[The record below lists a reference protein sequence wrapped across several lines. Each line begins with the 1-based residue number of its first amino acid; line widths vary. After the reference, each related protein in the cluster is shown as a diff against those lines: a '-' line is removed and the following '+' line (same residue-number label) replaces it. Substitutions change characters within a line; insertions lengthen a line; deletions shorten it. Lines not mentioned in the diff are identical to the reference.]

1 MERRLKLSWVLV
13 SSDRPVCGKTKILV
27 MKWSVEAVHD
37 QAMPPHRHV
46 LRSDQGA
53 RAGTADRPAGRGPPG
68 GARLPLIRGAP
79 CAPPPAKTASRRA
92 AETASPAAAPRLG
105 PPFPTTPRPHGPARL
120 QS

>member
-53 RAGTADRPAGRGPPG
+53 RAGTADRPAGRGPSG
-68 GARLPLIRGAP
+68 GARLFIIRRAP
-79 CAPPPAKTASRRA
+79 RGLPPAKTAACTA
-92 AETASPAAAPRLG
+92 AELHAPAPPGSVGARFPSYRPPPRLS
-105 PPFPTTPRPHGPARL
+105 H
-120 QS
+120 

>member
-53 RAGTADRPAGRGPPG
+53 RAGTADRPAGRGRPG
-68 GARLPLIRGAP
+68 GARLLLSGGGAGG
-79 CAPPPAKTASRRA
+79 PPPAM
-92 AETASPAAAPRLG
+92 TASPSPAEVG
-105 PPFPTTPRPHGPARL
+105 CSPPAGDWSLR
-120 QS
+120 

>member
-53 RAGTADRPAGRGPPG
+53 RAGTADRPAGRGPSG
-68 GARLPLIRGAP
+68 GAPPLIIGGAP
-79 CAPPPAKTASRRA
+79 GAPPPATTASRGR
-92 AETASPAAAPRLG
+92 
-105 PPFPTTPRPHGPARL
+105 ARL
-120 QS
+120 RAPAPPGHSS

>member
-53 RAGTADRPAGRGPPG
+53 RAGTADRPAGRGPS
-68 GARLPLIRGAP
+68 GAGRILLLRRAP
-79 CAPPPAKTASRRA
+79 CGPPLGKTGFLRPGEALV
-92 AETASPAAAPRLG
+92 PAAARNPQ
-105 PPFPTTPRPHGPARL
+105 PHFPTN
-120 QS
+120 

>member
-68 GARLPLIRGAP
+68 GGRPPLLGGAP
-79 CAPPPAKTASRRA
+79 GAPPPGNSRARR
-92 AETASPAAAPRLG
+92 PARVQVPGATGRLG
-105 PPFPTTPRPHGPARL
+105 PPF
-120 QS
+120 

>member
-53 RAGTADRPAGRGPPG
+53 RAGTADRPAGPGPSG
-68 GARLPLIRGAP
+68 GARLPIIRGAAWALLP
-79 CAPPPAKTASRRA
+79 AMAPACRA
-92 AETASPAAAPRLG
+92 AQDPCSGPTAESRL
-105 PPFPTTPRPHGPARL
+105 PFPSARL
-120 QS
+120 RPST

>member
-53 RAGTADRPAGRGPPG
+53 RAGTADRPAGAGPPV
-68 GARLPLIRGAP
+68 GARPPLHGGPPWALPPGKTAPRSAAERAWPAPRGDCELPL
-79 CAPPPAKTASRRA
+79 ASHA
-92 AETASPAAAPRLG
+92 VW
-105 PPFPTTPRPHGPARL
+105 
-120 QS
+120 